1 MHVLDA
7 HNTTTPVST
16 ELVVVVELF
25 TEARRKSLQVLEIFF
40 VDFSKSNSGSSL
52 QVDEL
57 AKVGLAANEA
67 ERNIL
72 TSAEGGQ
79 VNNGLNRV
87 DVVSDHNELGFV
99 FLNKSSNVVKTKL
112 DVNWFGGFAG
122 TTSLSSFLKAEL
134 LLLLGLW
141 LVLSE
146 ELE

>member
-25 TEARRKSLQVLEIFF
+25 TEARRKILQVLEIFF

-79 VNNGLNRV
+79 VDNGLNRV
-87 DVVSDHNELGFV
+87 DVVSDHNKLGFV
-99 FLNKSSNVVKTKL
+99 FLNKSSHVVKTKL
-112 DVNWFGGFAG
+112 DVNWFGGFTG

-134 LLLLGLW
+134 LFLLGLW

>member
-112 DVNWFGGFAG
+112 DVNWFGGFTG

-134 LLLLGLW
+134 LFLLGLW

>member
-79 VNNGLNRV
+79 VDNGLNRV
-87 DVVSDHNELGFV
+87 DVVSDHNKLGFV
-99 FLNKSSNVVKTKL
+99 FLNKSSHVVKTKL
-112 DVNWFGGFAG
+112 DVNWFGGFTG

-134 LLLLGLW
+134 LFLLGLW